1 MIEINNTTI
10 DKAILV
16 AVKTR
21 DISEERVEEHL
32 QELEMLAETAGAETI
47 LKIIQDKSKI
57 DSAYYIGKGKAE
69 EIAELAELNE
79 ITIIIFDDDLNPT
92 QVRNLEKLIDRKILD
107 RSGLIL
113 DIFASHAKT
122 SASKTQVELAQLQYL
137 LPRLTRAWTHL
148 SKQYGGIGT
157 KGPGETQIET
167 DRRIIRTR
175 ISKLKEKLVK
185 IESQQ
190 KTKSL
195 GREELFKATLVGY
208 TNAGKSTLL
217 NLLTEAGV
225 YAENKLFATLDS
237 TTRGYELSPKKK
249 ILITDT
255 VGFIRKLPHHLV
267 ASFKSTLN
275 VVRDADLII
284 HVIDITNPYYEDH
297 IRIVDET
304 LESLDCKNKPHI
316 KIFNKIDMLND
327 KNKIDFIKHTYPKS
341 IIISAERGINISKL
355 KNIFLDFYEQ
365 NFITNKIRTDHSKG
379 YLVAKVHALVDD
391 LKTTYDDFGITIEYK
406 TSKPI
411 HEQILRLFNGKRKT
425 VHRWE

>member
-1 MIEINNTTI
+1 MIEINKTTI

-21 DISEERVEEHL
+21 DISDERVEEHL
-32 QELEMLAETAGAETI
+32 QELEMLSETAGAETI
-47 LKIIQDKSKI
+47 LKIVQSKSKI
-57 DSAYYIGKGKAE
+57 DSTYYIGKGKAE
-69 EIAELAELNE
+69 EIFELAELNE
-79 ITIIIFDDDLNPT
+79 VTIIIFDDDLTPT
-92 QVRNLEKLIDRKILD
+92 QVRNLERIINRKIID

-122 SASKTQVELAQLQYL
+122 NEAKTQVELAQLQYL

-148 SKQYGGIGT
+148 SKQYGGVGT

-175 ISKLKEKLVK
+175 IAKLKEKLEK

-195 GREELFKATLVGY
+195 GREELLKATLVGY

-237 TTRGYELSPKKK
+237 TTRAYELSPKKK

-284 HVIDITNPYYEDH
+284 HVIDITNPYFEDH
-297 IRIVDET
+297 INVVEET
-304 LESLDCKNKPHI
+304 LESLDCKNKPQI
-316 KIFNKIDMLND
+316 KLFNKIDALID
-327 KNKIDFIKHTYPKS
+327 KSKIDFIKHAYPES
-341 IIISAERGINISKL
+341 IIISAERGINISSL
-355 KNIFLDFYEQ
+355 KNIFVDFYEQ
-365 NFITNKIRTDHSKG
+365 NFVTNKIRTDHSKAN
-379 YLVAKVHALVDD
+379 LIAKVHALVED
-391 LKTTYDDFGITIEYK
+391 LKITYDDFGITIEYK
-406 TSKPI
+406 TSKQI
-411 HEQILRLFNGKRKT
+411 HEQILRLFNGKKQT
-425 VHRWE
+425 AHRWE